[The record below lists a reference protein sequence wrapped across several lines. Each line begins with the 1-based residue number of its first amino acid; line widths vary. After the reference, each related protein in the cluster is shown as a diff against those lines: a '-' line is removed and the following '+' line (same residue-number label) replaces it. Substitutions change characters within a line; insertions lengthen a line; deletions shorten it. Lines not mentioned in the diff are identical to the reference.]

1 MGRLA
6 ISCPESSPF
15 HFNIFGVN
23 PPSHIS
29 FFTTSSQRKAPPCI
43 NQGSAAWALGL
54 GKNYGRF
61 PLLCTL
67 DKEVSFSCKAMWTYN
82 PSHHFRYCGG
92 SHGFVVPLCLF
103 LSALLSGA
111 TPVQGV
117 TDSLILKPQLRVLY
131 QNPSLYKNPRLDAE
145 LRFRSHSSFLQSRN
159 ALSPACVR
167 VCPLR
172 EPSCWSR
179 PILHNSPIPHCIGN
193 NNKMLTT
200 LLPSSRPLQV
210 FCYQGSLQ
218 ACGRSICPGVRSCG
232 EGSIVP
238 CATDGV
244 GFWPGLEGKINE
256 SHYT

>member
-1 MGRLA
+1 MFLGWT
-6 ISCPESSPF
+6 
-15 HFNIFGVN
+15 
-23 PPSHIS
+23 PSHIS

-43 NQGSAAWALGL
+43 NQDSAAWALGL
-54 GKNYGRF
+54 GKNYGKF

-131 QNPSLYKNPRLDAE
+131 QNPSLYKNLRLDAE
-145 LRFRSHSSFLQSRN
+145 LRFSSHSSFLQSRN
-159 ALSPACVR
+159 ALSPVCVW

-172 EPSCWSR
+172 EPFCWSR
-179 PILHNSPIPHCIGN
+179 PILHNSPIPHCIGD

-200 LLPSSRPLQV
+200 LSLP
-210 FCYQGSLQ
+210 QGLCKYFATKG
-218 ACGRSICPGVRSCG
+218 ACRLVEGAFAQESGAVVRAALCPVQQIGWASG
-232 EGSIVP
+232 QG
-238 CATDGV
+238 
-244 GFWPGLEGKINE
+244 GKGKLMNHII
-256 SHYT
+256 HGP

>member
-6 ISCPESSPF
+6 ISCPDSSPF

-29 FFTTSSQRKAPPCI
+29 FFTTSSQCKAPPCI

-131 QNPSLYKNPRLDAE
+131 QNPSLYKNLRLDAE
-145 LRFRSHSSFLQSRN
+145 LRFSSHSSFCRAGMHYPLHVCG
-159 ALSPACVR
+159 CVHSGNPS
-167 VCPLR
+167 V
-172 EPSCWSR
+172 EADPSCTIAPFLTALETITRCLR
-179 PILHNSPIPHCIGN
+179 PCPFLKASASI
-193 NNKMLTT
+193 
-200 LLPSSRPLQV
+200 LLPRELAGLWKEHLP
-210 FCYQGSLQ
+210 
-218 ACGRSICPGVRSCG
+218 RSP
-232 EGSIVP
+232 EL
-238 CATDGV
+238 
-244 GFWPGLEGKINE
+244 W
-256 SHYT
+256 